1 MARQG
6 ISFNLALEMAPPRII
21 ATHRRRSSEM
31 KLDTIVEENT
41 VGASSESG
49 SATAEFSDGTASPSV
64 RHQRFG
70 AELSRFAG
78 FVVSDR
84 RN

>member
-1 MARQG
+1 MAKQG
-6 ISFNLALEMAPPRII
+6 MSFNLALEMAPPRII

-31 KLDTIVEENT
+31 KLDTIVEE
-41 VGASSESG
+41 GAASEAGSS
-49 SATAEFSDGTASPSV
+49 SADFSDGTASPSV

-78 FVVSDR
+78 FAVSDR